1 MTVLS
6 ILQEKGFDVCTANV
20 HQKIGDA
27 SKVLFERRIGAI
39 VVISDTGSVVGVL
52 SERDIVAGIAQNG
65 GRALELPISD
75 LMTSK
80 VVTCDPEATLDHVMG
95 LMTASRFRHVPVVE
109 NGRLRGIVSIGDVV
123 KRRIEDTEREAQA
136 MREYIATG

>member
-6 ILQEKGFDVCTANV
+6 ILQEKGFDVCTASV

-39 VVISDTGSVVGVL
+39 VVISDKGSVVGVL

-65 GRALELPISD
+65 SRALELPISD

-80 VVTCDPEATLDHVMG
+80 VVTCGPEATLDHVMG
-95 LMTASRFRHVPVVE
+95 LMTSSRFRHVPVVE
-109 NGRLRGIVSIGDVV
+109 GGRLRGIVSIGDVV